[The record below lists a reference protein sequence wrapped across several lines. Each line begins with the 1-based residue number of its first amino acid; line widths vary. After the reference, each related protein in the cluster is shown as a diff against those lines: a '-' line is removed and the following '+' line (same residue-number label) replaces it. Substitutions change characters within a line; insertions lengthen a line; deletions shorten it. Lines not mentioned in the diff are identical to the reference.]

1 MLTPRNLVS
10 VLRTGF
16 CAVAGALA
24 LTLSVVGTAHAQ
36 AYPNRQIT
44 FVVPYAAGGGLDF
57 VARLI
62 ADDLTKRL
70 GWTVVVENR
79 GGANGTI
86 GAAAVARAAP
96 DGYTF
101 MMNPSGPLVN
111 AKLLSEGLSYNP
123 DTDFTP
129 IMKLVFSPIVLVSA
143 KELPATLKEIVAY
156 GKANPGKLNFGNS
169 GPNSTQ
175 ELTSMMFSG
184 GTGVEITR
192 VPYKGSGQILPDI
205 LANRIQLMLDFPAAY
220 MGNVRSNDLR
230 FVATLNPTRLEAFP
244 NVPTMAE
251 AGFPD
256 VPAWQGWFG
265 MFGPKGLPDPIRER
279 IFKEISTF
287 LNSPAA
293 KEKLATAGYLPTP
306 EGPEAALKLMK
317 GESEELSK
325 LIQKFGI
332 KKLPL

>member
-1 MLTPRNLVS
+1 MLTTRNLVS
-10 VLRTGF
+10 ILRSGL
-16 CAVAGALA
+16 CALA
-24 LTLSVVGTAHAQ
+24 LTLVFVSAAFAQ
-36 AYPNRQIT
+36 AWPSRPIT

-70 GWTVVVENR
+70 NWTVVVENR

-101 MMNPSGPLVN
+101 MMNSSGPLVN

-129 IMKLVFSPIVLVSA
+129 IMKLVFSPIVLVTNKDMPA
-143 KELPATLKEIVAY
+143 KTLKELVAY
-156 GKANPGKLNFGNS
+156 GKANPSKLNFGNS

-175 ELTSMMFSG
+175 ELMSMMFAS
-184 GTGVEITR
+184 GTGIEITR

-230 FVATLNPTRLEAFP
+230 FVATLNATRLEAFP
-244 NVPTMAE
+244 DVPTVAE
-251 AGFPD
+251 AGFPE

-265 MFGPKGLPDPIRER
+265 MFGPKGLPDAIRER
-279 IFKEISTF
+279 VFKEISTF
-287 LNSPAA
+287 LNSPEA
-293 KEKLATAGYLPTP
+293 KAKLAASGYLPTP
-306 EGPEAALKLMK
+306 EGPEAALKLMQL
-317 GESEELSK
+317 ETDALTK
-325 LIQKFGI
+325 LIQKYGI
-332 KKLPL
+332 KKTAL

>member
-1 MLTPRNLVS
+1 M
-10 VLRTGF
+10 
-16 CAVAGALA
+16 ALS
-24 LTLSVVGTAHAQ
+24 LGVCQRSLAQ
-36 AYPNRQIT
+36 TWPERQIT
-44 FVVPYAAGGGLDF
+44 LIVPYAAGGGLDF

-70 GWTVVVENR
+70 NWTVVVENR

-86 GAAAVARAAP
+86 GAAAVARAQP
-96 DGYTF
+96 GGYTF

-129 IMKLVFSPIVLVSA
+129 IMKLVFSPIVLVGN
-143 KELPATLKEIVAY
+143 KDLPATLKEVVAY

-175 ELTSMMFSG
+175 ELTSMMFAS
-184 GTGVEITR
+184 GTGIEITR

-230 FVATLNPTRLEAFP
+230 FIATLNPTPLAALP
-244 NVPTMAE
+244 GVPTMAE

-265 MFGPKGLPDPIRER
+265 MFGPKGLPDAIRER
-279 IFKEISTF
+279 VFKEISTYPEF
-287 LNSPAA
+287 AGGQGQARHRRLSADAGRPGSGAQADAGREPRHSP
-293 KEKLATAGYLPTP
+293 
-306 EGPEAALKLMK
+306 
-317 GESEELSK
+317 S
-325 LIQKFGI
+325 
-332 KKLPL
+332 

>member
-1 MLTPRNLVS
+1 MFRT
-10 VLRTGF
+10 VLKSLF
-16 CAVAGALA
+16 AGAALA
-24 LTLSVVGTAHAQ
+24 AVLVLGLAAPASAQ
-36 AYPNRQIT
+36 NWPTRQIT
-44 FVVPYAAGGGLDF
+44 IVVPYAAGGGLDF

-62 ADDLTKRL
+62 SDDLTKRL
-70 GWTVVVENR
+70 NWTVVVENR

-86 GAAAVARAAP
+86 GAAAVARAQP

-129 IMKLVFSPIVLVSA
+129 IMKLVYSPIVLVTNKDVPA
-143 KELPATLKEIVAY
+143 KTLKELVAY
-156 GKANPGKLNFGNS
+156 AKANPGALNVGNS

-175 ELTSMMFSG
+175 ELMSMMFAS
-184 GTGVEITR
+184 GTGIEITR

-230 FVATLNPTRLEAFP
+230 FLATLNATRLDAFP
-244 NVPTMAE
+244 DVPTVAE
-251 AGFPD
+251 AGFPE

-265 MFGPKGLPDPIRER
+265 MFGPKGLPDAIRER
-279 IFKEISTF
+279 VFKEISTF
-287 LNSPAA
+287 LNSAEA
-293 KEKLATAGYLPTP
+293 RQKLAAGGYLPTP
-306 EGPEAALKLMK
+306 EGPDSALKLMQ
-317 GESEELSK
+317 GETEALTK
-325 LIQKFGI
+325 LIQKYNI
-332 KKLPL
+332 KKTPL

>member
-1 MLTPRNLVS
+1 MLRNALKS
-10 VLRTGF
+10 LF
-16 CAVAGALA
+16 AGAALA
-24 LTLSVVGTAHAQ
+24 AALVLGLAAPASAQ
-36 AYPNRQIT
+36 NWPTRQIT
-44 FVVPYAAGGGLDF
+44 IIVPYAAGGGLDF

-70 GWTVVVENR
+70 NWTVVVENR

-129 IMKLVFSPIVLVSA
+129 IMKLVYSPIVLVTNKDVPA
-143 KELPATLKEIVAY
+143 KTLKDLVAY
-156 GKANPGKLNFGNS
+156 AKANPGALNVGNS

-175 ELTSMMFSG
+175 ELMSMMFAS
-184 GTGVEITR
+184 GTGIEITR

-230 FVATLNPTRLEAFP
+230 FLATLNATRLEAFP
-244 NVPTMAE
+244 DVPTVAE
-251 AGFPD
+251 AGFPE

-265 MFGPKGLPDPIRER
+265 MFGPKGLPDAIRER
-279 IFKEISTF
+279 VFKEISTF
-287 LNSPAA
+287 LNSPEA
-293 KEKLATAGYLPTP
+293 KQKLATGGYLPTP
-306 EGPEAALKLMK
+306 EGPESALKLMQ
-317 GESEELSK
+317 GETEALTK
-325 LIQKFGI
+325 LIHKYNI
-332 KKLPL
+332 NKTAL